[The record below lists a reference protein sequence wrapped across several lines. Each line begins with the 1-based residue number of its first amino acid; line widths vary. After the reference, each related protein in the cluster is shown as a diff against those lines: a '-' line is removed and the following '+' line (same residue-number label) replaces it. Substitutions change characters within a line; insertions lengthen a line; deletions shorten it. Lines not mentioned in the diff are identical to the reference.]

1 VVLRVALVQRLLQRG
16 QILGLFFLDVL
27 AQISPEG
34 LERGLELGVL
44 GGEALEFVEVFFDL
58 FLINTNTHVQMKRG
72 KRGGRGHTV

>member
-1 VVLRVALVQRLLQRG
+1 
-16 QILGLFFLDVL
+16 VL